1 LTCFSFLFVVG
12 KIDQES
18 EIMSENLGAPRSAL
32 TVFMLVKTN
41 PEWLAMPV
49 EQRYNEVVKHLQP
62 ALDRHPTVEFRW
74 YDTEFYTARVT
85 DTWMWETSNPHE
97 YELVVEELRETPL
110 WDSYFTIVEILP
122 GVLNAYADNYGRNA
136 VG

>member
-1 LTCFSFLFVVG
+1 
-12 KIDQES
+12 
-18 EIMSENLGAPRSAL
+18 MSENLGAPRTAL

-41 PEWLAMPV
+41 PEWLAMSV
-49 EQRYNEVVKHLQP
+49 EQRYDEVVKHLQS

-85 DTWMWETSNPHE
+85 DTWVWETSDPHE

-110 WDSYFTIVEILP
+110 WDRYFTIVEILP
-122 GVLNAYADNYGRNA
+122 GVLNAYADNYGRSA

>member
-1 LTCFSFLFVVG
+1 
-12 KIDQES
+12 
-18 EIMSENLGAPRSAL
+18 MSEKLTEPQSKL

-49 EQRYNEVVKHLQP
+49 EQRFSEIAKHLQP
-62 ALDRHPTVEFRW
+62 ALERHPSVDFRW

-85 DTWMWETSNPHE
+85 DTWMLEASNPHE

-110 WDSYFTIVEILP
+110 WDRYFSIVEILP
-122 GVLNAYADNYGRNA
+122 GILNAYADNYGRSP
-136 VG
+136 VGS